1 MFTLEEAKV
10 KLAGAGQEH
19 LLQYFDELDEAQ
31 QTGLLN
37 QIEALDL
44 SLLDLIKDGV
54 KEVPKGKL
62 APLGAVTLDEIK
74 EKKDTYK
81 KRGLEAI
88 RQCQVGAVLLAG
100 GQGTRLGLD
109 KPKGMLNVGIH
120 KELYLFEQLV
130 NNLMEVVKEADA
142 WVPLFVMTSEK
153 NNADTVAFFKE
164 KDYFGYNKDCVFFF
178 VQEMAPSV
186 GYDGKILMEAKDRLS
201 TSPNGNGGWFSSLV
215 KAGLLDKINELGV
228 KFLNVFAVD
237 NVLQKMA
244 DPVFVGATLEAGAV
258 CGSKVVAKADPNERV
273 GVLCLED
280 GRPSI
285 VEYYEMTDEI
295 IHSRDDKGNL
305 LYNYG
310 VILNYLFDV
319 KTLTDILN
327 RSMPTHV
334 VEKKIPYINEKAEL
348 VKPQEPNGYKFET
361 LVLDMIHMMD
371 NCLSFE
377 VEREH
382 EFAPIKNATGVD
394 SLESARKLMEKNG
407 IEL

>member
-37 QIEALDL
+37 QIKALDL

-164 KDYFGYNKDCVFFF
+164 KDYFGYNKDYVFFF

>member
-142 WVPLFVMTSEK
+142 WGPLFVMTSEK

-164 KDYFGYNKDCVFFF
+164 KDYFGYNKDYVFFF

>member
-164 KDYFGYNKDCVFFF
+164 KDYFGYNKDYVFFF

-258 CGSKVVAKADPNERV
+258 CGSKVVAKADP
-273 GVLCLED
+273 
-280 GRPSI
+280 
-285 VEYYEMTDEI
+285 
-295 IHSRDDKGNL
+295 K
-305 LYNYG
+305 
-310 VILNYLFDV
+310 
-319 KTLTDILN
+319 
-327 RSMPTHV
+327 
-334 VEKKIPYINEKAEL
+334 
-348 VKPQEPNGYKFET
+348 
-361 LVLDMIHMMD
+361 
-371 NCLSFE
+371 
-377 VEREH
+377 
-382 EFAPIKNATGVD
+382 
-394 SLESARKLMEKNG
+394 ESAYFAWKMADHL
-407 IEL
+407 L

>member
-153 NNADTVAFFKE
+153 NNADTVAFFKG
-164 KDYFGYNKDCVFFF
+164 KDYFGYNKDYVFFF

>member
-153 NNADTVAFFKE
+153 NNADTVAFFEE
-164 KDYFGYNKDCVFFF
+164 KDYFGYNKDYVFFF

-377 VEREH
+377 VERGH

>member
-164 KDYFGYNKDCVFFF
+164 KDYFGYNKDYVFFF

-280 GRPSI
+280 SRPSI